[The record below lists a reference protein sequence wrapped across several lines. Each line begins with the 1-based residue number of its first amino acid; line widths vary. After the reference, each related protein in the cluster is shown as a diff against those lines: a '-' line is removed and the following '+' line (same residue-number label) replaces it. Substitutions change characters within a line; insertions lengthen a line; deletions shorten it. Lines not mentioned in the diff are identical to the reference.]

1 MVPDKMN
8 WELLLSKKRQGRPIE
23 KDTPSIGRSVFQRD
37 YDRIVYCS
45 AFRRLQDKAQVFPL
59 SKSDFVRTRLTH
71 SLEVSCVG
79 RSLGTEVGAKLQEN
93 GSLPKG
99 IGAADIGNIVAAACL
114 AHDIG
119 NPPFGHS
126 GEAAISEWFS
136 ESRNGKISI
145 HNMKLNEKTDFRNF
159 EGNAQGFRIL
169 TQLQNPH
176 NPGLQLTCA
185 TLATFTKY
193 PRESYLGKKNPKG
206 DCWKKKYGFFQAE
219 KSIFEEVAKE
229 VGLLK
234 RSTKFSVW
242 TRHPL
247 AYLMEA
253 ADDICYRVNDLEDGF
268 RLKYISLKEA
278 QDLLVALLSSTVAT
292 EKLSKITHD
301 EDKIGYLRAKSINE
315 LIGQTVEYFM
325 QEEET
330 ILRGELKNS
339 LVENIPSASTLETIF
354 TTCKKKIFKARE
366 VLDIEI
372 PGFRVF
378 AGLLKAFL
386 LAANN
391 VAEKGD
397 EATTKSQLILSLVPD
412 QFLGTDHKPDKDPYI
427 RTIKITD
434 FVSGMTDSFAVSLYK
449 KLMGISLPGN

>member
-1 MVPDKMN
+1 MVLEKMN
-8 WELLLSKKRQGRPIE
+8 WENLLSKKRQGRSNE
-23 KDTPSIGRSVFQRD
+23 EDTSSIGRSVFQRD
-37 YDRIVYCS
+37 FDRIIYS
-45 AFRRLQDKAQVFPL
+45 PAFRRLQDKAQVFPL
-59 SKSDFVRTRLTH
+59 AKSDFVRTRLTH

-79 RSLGTEVGAKLQEN
+79 RSLGTEVGAKLYEKK
-93 GSLPKG
+93 SLPKW
-99 IGAADIGNIVAAACL
+99 IEPADIGNIVAAACL

-126 GEAAISEWFS
+126 GEAAIGEWFS
-136 ESRNGKISI
+136 QNVNGKKSI
-145 HNMKLNEKTDFRNF
+145 QNMELGEKVDLEKF

-169 TQLQNPH
+169 TRLQNPH

-193 PRESYLGKKNPKG
+193 PRESYLGEEEFDG
-206 DCWKKKYGFFQAE
+206 DCWKKHGFFQEE
-219 KSIFEEVAKE
+219 KPIFEEVAKE

-234 RSTKFSVW
+234 KSKNFSVW

-268 RLKYISLKEA
+268 RLGYVSLHEA
-278 QDLLVALLSSTVAT
+278 QDLLKTLLPSTDFVK
-292 EKLSKITHD
+292 KLNRISHD
-301 EDKIGYLRAKSINE
+301 HDKIGYLRAKGINE
-315 LIGQTVEYFM
+315 LIRQTVEYFM
-325 QEEET
+325 EAEET

-339 LVENIPSASTLETIF
+339 LIKNIQSAQTLKNISAI
-354 TTCKKKIFKARE
+354 CKEKIFKTRE

-397 EATTKSQLILSLVPD
+397 KATQKSQLILSLVPD
-412 QFLGTDHKPDKDPYI
+412 QFLGKNHKPDNNAYI

-449 KLMGISLPGN
+449 KLMGISLPTN